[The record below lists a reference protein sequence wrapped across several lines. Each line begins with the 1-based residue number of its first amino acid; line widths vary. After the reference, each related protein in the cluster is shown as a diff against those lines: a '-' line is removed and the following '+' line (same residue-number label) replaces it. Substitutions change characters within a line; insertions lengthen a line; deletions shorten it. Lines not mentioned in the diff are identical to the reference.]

1 MNKYLKEFL
10 KRGLMFS
17 GLGPVVAGIVYVCI
31 ENSGVDL
38 ALTGGEVLMAVI
50 STYIM
55 AFVHAGS
62 GVFHQIEK
70 WSRAK
75 AMLCQMSSIYVVYMA
90 GYLINSW
97 FPLDWRIIL
106 GFTAA
111 FVVGYFAICL
121 IVFLSMDRVSKKLND
136 KLTQNQNDIELEK

>member
-1 MNKYLKEFL
+1 MNKYVKEFL

-17 GLGPVVAGIVYVCI
+17 GLGPIVAGIIYLCI
-31 ENSGVDL
+31 ENSGTSLNLSGWEVFL
-38 ALTGGEVLMAVI
+38 AIL

-62 GVFHQIEK
+62 GVFHLIEK

-75 AMLCQMSSIYVVYMA
+75 AMLCQMSSIYVIYMA

-97 FPLDWRIIL
+97 IPLDWRVIL
-106 GFTAA
+106 GFTVA

>member
-1 MNKYLKEFL
+1 MNKYVKVFL

-31 ENSGVDL
+31 ENSGVEL
-38 ALTGGEVLMAVI
+38 ALTGGEVLMAII

-75 AMLCQMSSIYVVYMA
+75 AMLCQMSSIYAVYMA

-97 FPLDWRIIL
+97 IPLDWRVIL
-106 GFTAA
+106 GFTLA
-111 FVVGYFAICL
+111 FVVGYFLICL
-121 IVFLSMDRVSKKLND
+121 IAFLIMDRVSKRLNEKLAM
-136 KLTQNQNDIELEK
+136 NQENIEIEK